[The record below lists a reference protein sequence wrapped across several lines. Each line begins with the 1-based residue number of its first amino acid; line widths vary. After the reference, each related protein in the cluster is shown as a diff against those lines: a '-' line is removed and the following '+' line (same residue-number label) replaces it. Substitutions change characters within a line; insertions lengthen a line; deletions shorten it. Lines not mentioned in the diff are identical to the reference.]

1 MIKRNIYFEIFYAK
15 YYNLIKNK
23 SGLAQLEGLRSMR
36 YLILYDING
45 KIDRYGLR
53 IRIVRELRRIK
64 AINIQK
70 SAWILPE
77 ITEKLKSLLLEA
89 ENIGAKMIINKY
101 EPIRF
106 YEGFTIGFVK
116 SPSFKDYDFLGR
128 IRKAFMKEDF
138 KLKEKSYGKSSE
150 HRMPSEAMNALY
162 GEGVDS
168 IIFIANAKNMDS
180 AMYMGY
186 EVLNNSYLLS
196 DSIAFIEM
204 VKIEDLNKYM
214 VISWTQTPPQIS
226 SILSSLGFAIVN
238 GASPPQERTSV
249 ESEFIYRK
257 VFGVSLGE
265 EIYIGEIPVA
275 KANSESIVIISHK
288 GHIVDIMG
296 ASLYDEKI
304 KELGKI
310 KLETAIVKSFKSS

>member
-1 MIKRNIYFEIFYAK
+1 MIVK
-15 YYNLIKNK
+15 
-23 SGLAQLEGLRSMR
+23 
-36 YLILYDING
+36 YLILYDINE
-45 KIDRYGLR
+45 KIDRHGLR
-53 IRIVRELRRIK
+53 IRMVRELRRIR

-70 SAWILPE
+70 STWILTE
-77 ITEKLKSLLLEA
+77 VTEKLRSLLLEA
-89 ENIGAKMIINKY
+89 ENIGAKVIVNKY

-106 YEGFTIGFVK
+106 YEGFTIGFIK
-116 SPSFKDYDFLGR
+116 SPSFKDYDFLGK
-128 IRKAFMKEDF
+128 IRNAFSEKDF
-138 KLKEKSYGKSSE
+138 KLKEKSYGRSNE
-150 HRMPSEAMNALY
+150 YRMPSEAMNALY
-162 GEGVDS
+162 GEGVDL
-168 IIFIANAKNMDS
+168 IIFITNAKNMES

-226 SILSSLGFAIVN
+226 SILSSRLGFAIIN
-238 GASPPQERTSV
+238 GSSPPQERMTV
-249 ESEFIYRK
+249 EGEFAYRK

-275 KANSESIVIISHK
+275 KAKSENIVIISHK

-310 KLETAIVKSFKSS
+310 KLETTIVKSFKTTS